1 MELWQNQQWMLLNT
15 QHGIGVTMVLSW
27 ILNSVSQEIS
37 SSIIY
42 IKPAQEMWDDIMER
56 FSQSN
61 GPRIFQLQKAISAL
75 SQNNNSVSSY
85 YTSLKGLWD
94 ELNNYRPLPLCSC
107 GTSRTVLDYQ
117 HQEYVFQFLMGL
129 NESFSHIRG
138 QILLMDPLP
147 PINKIFSM
155 IVQEER
161 QREITSTFFA
171 PLNHAPAA
179 MASKYTPS
187 RTQGSKPQG
196 FTRKER
202 PLCTHCGLLG
212 HTIEKCYKLHGYPPG
227 YKFTK
232 GKPLPSSANLVH
244 DSPLPQLPL
253 SSEQCQQ
260 LLTLLR
266 SKCSDDASSSVNI
279 PASAPTDNQDHL
291 FSEMAG
297 KSHHSICFQSSLSR
311 DKHSVFSSDSLFKI
325 AINNSVDHPWIID
338 TGATDHMVCSLSFL
352 TTITSI
358 VSKHV
363 RLPNG
368 QFAKVTHIGTVKINA
383 ILTLTNVLC
392 VPSFS
397 FNLISVSKLITILR
411 CCLIFIAEFCV
422 IQQLSGWKMIGLGKE
437 RGGLYHLLHDL
448 DGFCDSG
455 VPVLAS
461 PFVPIKIDFNSAD
474 FKSIDSKPV
483 VNTHLA
489 NSVDVSASVWH
500 SRLGHLSDSRIQL
513 LNNVIPGCSSISNKD
528 CSVCPLAKQHR
539 IPFPTSHTHSTQLF
553 ALVHCDI
560 WGPFSSPS
568 SNGSKFFLTIVD
580 DCSRFTW
587 VYLMHNKSQT
597 RVLLESFYH
606 LVYTQFNSKIKCFR
620 TDNGSEF
627 LMNDFFS
634 SKGIIHQLTCVETP
648 QQNAVAE
655 RKHQHLL
662 NVARALRFQSN
673 LPLHFW
679 GECIL
684 TAAYLINRTP
694 TPLLKNRS
702 PYECLFSSPPQYA
715 HLRVFGC
722 LCYASTI
729 TRHRSKFDLELVLVF
744 SLDTLLVSKDID
756 CLIFPSNNFLFPV
769 M

>member
-232 GKPLPSSANLVH
+232 GKPLP
-244 DSPLPQLPL
+244 
-253 SSEQCQQ
+253 
-260 LLTLLR
+260 LLR

-291 FSEMAG
+291 FSNMAG
-297 KSHHSICFQSSLSR
+297 KSHLSR
-311 DKHSVFSSDSLFKI
+311 
-325 AINNSVDHPWIID
+325 
-338 TGATDHMVCSLSFL
+338 
-352 TTITSI
+352 
-358 VSKHV
+358 V
-363 RLPNG
+363 RM
-368 QFAKVTHIGTVKINA
+368 
-383 ILTLTNVLC
+383 
-392 VPSFS
+392 S
-397 FNLISVSKLITILR
+397 
-411 CCLIFIAEFCV
+411 
-422 IQQLSGWKMIGLGKE
+422 
-437 RGGLYHLLHDL
+437 
-448 DGFCDSG
+448 
-455 VPVLAS
+455 
-461 PFVPIKIDFNSAD
+461 
-474 FKSIDSKPV
+474 
-483 VNTHLA
+483 
-489 NSVDVSASVWH
+489 
-500 SRLGHLSDSRIQL
+500 
-513 LNNVIPGCSSISNKD
+513 
-528 CSVCPLAKQHR
+528 
-539 IPFPTSHTHSTQLF
+539 
-553 ALVHCDI
+553 
-560 WGPFSSPS
+560 
-568 SNGSKFFLTIVD
+568 
-580 DCSRFTW
+580 
-587 VYLMHNKSQT
+587 
-597 RVLLESFYH
+597 
-606 LVYTQFNSKIKCFR
+606 
-620 TDNGSEF
+620 
-627 LMNDFFS
+627 
-634 SKGIIHQLTCVETP
+634 
-648 QQNAVAE
+648 
-655 RKHQHLL
+655 
-662 NVARALRFQSN
+662 
-673 LPLHFW
+673 
-679 GECIL
+679 CIL
-684 TAAYLINRTP
+684 
-694 TPLLKNRS
+694 
-702 PYECLFSSPPQYA
+702 
-715 HLRVFGC
+715 LR
-722 LCYASTI
+722 
-729 TRHRSKFDLELVLVF
+729 H
-744 SLDTLLVSKDID
+744 
-756 CLIFPSNNFLFPV
+756 
-769 M
+769 

>member
-1 MELWQNQQWMLLNT
+1 MSSIPTNTFVNASTDSVNSIDNLPINSAPSAMEFASPFYLHHGDSPGTLLVSQPLVGNNYHT
-15 QHGIGVTMVLSW
+15 WKRSMTMALSAKNKLGFIDGTVAKPAMDAPEYSAWNRCNNMVLSW

-42 IKPAQEMWDDIMER
+42 IESAQEMWNDIKER

-244 DSPLPQLPL
+244 DSSLPELPL
-253 SSEQCQQ
+253 SSAQCQQ

-291 FSEMAG
+291 FSNMAG
-297 KSHHSICFQSSLSR
+297 KSHLSR
-311 DKHSVFSSDSLFKI
+311 
-325 AINNSVDHPWIID
+325 
-338 TGATDHMVCSLSFL
+338 
-352 TTITSI
+352 
-358 VSKHV
+358 V
-363 RLPNG
+363 RM
-368 QFAKVTHIGTVKINA
+368 
-383 ILTLTNVLC
+383 
-392 VPSFS
+392 S
-397 FNLISVSKLITILR
+397 
-411 CCLIFIAEFCV
+411 
-422 IQQLSGWKMIGLGKE
+422 
-437 RGGLYHLLHDL
+437 
-448 DGFCDSG
+448 
-455 VPVLAS
+455 
-461 PFVPIKIDFNSAD
+461 
-474 FKSIDSKPV
+474 
-483 VNTHLA
+483 
-489 NSVDVSASVWH
+489 
-500 SRLGHLSDSRIQL
+500 
-513 LNNVIPGCSSISNKD
+513 
-528 CSVCPLAKQHR
+528 
-539 IPFPTSHTHSTQLF
+539 
-553 ALVHCDI
+553 
-560 WGPFSSPS
+560 
-568 SNGSKFFLTIVD
+568 
-580 DCSRFTW
+580 
-587 VYLMHNKSQT
+587 
-597 RVLLESFYH
+597 
-606 LVYTQFNSKIKCFR
+606 
-620 TDNGSEF
+620 
-627 LMNDFFS
+627 
-634 SKGIIHQLTCVETP
+634 
-648 QQNAVAE
+648 
-655 RKHQHLL
+655 
-662 NVARALRFQSN
+662 
-673 LPLHFW
+673 
-679 GECIL
+679 CIL
-684 TAAYLINRTP
+684 
-694 TPLLKNRS
+694 
-702 PYECLFSSPPQYA
+702 
-715 HLRVFGC
+715 LR
-722 LCYASTI
+722 
-729 TRHRSKFDLELVLVF
+729 H
-744 SLDTLLVSKDID
+744 
-756 CLIFPSNNFLFPV
+756 
-769 M
+769 